1 VSEPGLLKHQAFPT
15 VKNYGL
21 SPVTPDT
28 RGSGGAERM
37 IVKNNRALE
46 GGEEG
51 PEVVAQ
57 AAEDLRHHVEVLQ
70 GFGQDPGQ
78 SGQHHLVQLFL

>member
-1 VSEPGLLKHQAFPT
+1 MVVE
-15 VKNYGL
+15 N
-21 SPVTPDT
+21 D
-28 RGSGGAERM
+28 
-37 IVKNNRALE
+37 RALE

-57 AAEDLRHHVEVLQ
+57 AAEYFRHHVEVLQ
-70 GFGQDPGQ
+70 GFRQDPGQ